1 MQIKPSIIP
10 TAKIVVVGVGGSGVN
25 AINRMLKAKFENIH
39 FIAVNT
45 DSQAL
50 DNSQAHVKVHIG
62 KNLTRGLGAGANPD
76 VGRKAAEE
84 DVQEIKEHLQG
95 ADMVFV
101 TCGLGG
107 GTGTGAA
114 PVIAKIAHTEIGAL
128 TIGVVT
134 KPFSFEGA
142 KRMQIASQGYED
154 LRDNVDSLIVVPND
168 RLLGLIDKKTSML
181 DAFGVVDDVLLQG
194 VQGIS
199 DMITIHGMINVD
211 FADVKAIMKGA
222 GSALMGIG
230 YGTGDD
236 RAMKAARSAIE
247 SPLLEVAIDGAT
259 GVLINIT
266 GGDDLSMF
274 EVSEAARVV
283 SEVAHPEANII
294 FGAVVDDTFTDE
306 IKVTVIATGF
316 DGNISGAAAM
326 GMRPL
331 TKSVLSQPQEKRKNY
346 FGADPERPQP
356 MNRTEVTR
364 KFDTPVSEDV
374 QETAGGDDEY
384 DVPAFIRNKIK

>member
-1 MQIKPSIIP
+1 MMFS
-10 TAKIVVVGVGGSGVN
+10 N
-25 AINRMLKAKFENIH
+25 NILI
-39 FIAVNT
+39 IAVNT